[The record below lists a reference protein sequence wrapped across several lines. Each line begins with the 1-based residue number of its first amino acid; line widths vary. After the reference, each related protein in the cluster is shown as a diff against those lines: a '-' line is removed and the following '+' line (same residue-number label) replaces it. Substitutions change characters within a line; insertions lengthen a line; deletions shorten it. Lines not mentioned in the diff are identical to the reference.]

1 MSKRLLLTG
10 ILLLMAGSFLCGAW
24 FSYHAAKQKTVTGE
38 RKVHHYVD
46 PMHPSY
52 TSDKPGLAPDC
63 GMKLEPVYA
72 AGSQGSSGTKAGSNL
87 PPGTVLITPERQQLI
102 GVTTAPAE
110 KTGYGQNLR
119 LQGRVFPDE
128 LRTYVINATI
138 DGWITGIGGNTT
150 GSIVRK
156 DEVLGTFYS
165 SEFLSAGQALLYALT
180 SLDRSQG
187 QSAANQAQRD
197 QIQQFNLSL
206 KQYRDSLR
214 NLGMGDRQIE
224 KMIKTRMYM
233 ENVDIVAPGNGLVL
247 TRNISPG
254 QRFERGK
261 ELYRIADLSRVW
273 ILVDTYGA
281 EVDFLKPGM
290 RIKVSLPSRNRTFVA
305 RVAHIP
311 PQFDPT
317 SRTLKVRLE
326 VDNPDYLL
334 RPDMFV
340 DVELPL
346 QLPAMLSIPIEALL
360 DSGLKKT
367 VYVEKSAGNFEPREV
382 ETGRSFGNRVEIVS
396 GLKEG
401 ERIAVSG
408 TFLLDSESRMKTA
421 AAGITGTPQQDPV
434 CGMYIDEAKART
446 AGNIIEAGSKT
457 CYFCSLDCKQ
467 KFVKNP
473 AAKAQHATS
482 AGQPASPSS
491 PVAHKSKSG
500 TSRQVKSDSPDK
512 AATKPDTNPH
522 AGHEMPPAAPPMKE
536 DTGKKHD

>member
-1 MSKRLLLTG
+1 MTKRLA
-10 ILLLMAGSFLCGAW
+10 ILCILVLMVGSFLAGAW
-24 FSYHAAKQKTVTGE
+24 LSYRSTKQGTVKGG
-38 RKVHHYVD
+38 RKILHYID

-52 TSDKPGLAPDC
+52 TSDKPGIAPDC
-63 GMKLEPVYA
+63 GMQLEPIYA
-72 AGSQGSSGTKAGSNL
+72 DGGQGGAGAPSGTTL
-87 PPGTVLITPERQQLI
+87 PPGTVQVTPERQQLI
-102 GVTTAPAE
+102 GVKTALAE
-110 KTGYGQNLR
+110 KSGGGQTLR
-119 LQGRVFPDE
+119 LQGRVVADE

-138 DGWITGIGGNTT
+138 DGWITGVGNNTT

-156 DEVLGTFYS
+156 HEVLGTFYS

-214 NLGMGDRQIE
+214 NLGMGDRQIDE
-224 KMIKTRMYM
+224 MIRTRKYM
-233 ENVDIVAPGNGLVL
+233 ENVDIVAPGNGLV
-247 TRNISPG
+247 TVRNISPG

-290 RIKVSLPSRNRTFVA
+290 RMKASLPSRNRTFIA
-305 RVAHIP
+305 RVANIP

-326 VDNPDYLL
+326 ADNPDYLL

-340 DVELPL
+340 DVELPM
-346 QLPAMLSIPIEALL
+346 QLPAMLSVPAEAML

-367 VYVEKSAGNFEPREV
+367 VFVEKCAGIFEPREV
-382 ETGRSFGNRVEIVS
+382 ETGRSFGNRVEVVS

-401 ERIAVSG
+401 ERIAISG
-408 TFLLDSESRMKTA
+408 TFLLDSESRMTTA
-421 AAGITGTPQQDPV
+421 AAGISSTPQQDPV
-434 CGMYIDEAKART
+434 CGMYVDEGKARAAGRT
-446 AGNIIEAGSKT
+446 AESDGIT
-457 CYFCSLDCKQ
+457 RYFCSVDCKQ
-467 KFVKNP
+467 KFLKKSTGKQVKAP
-473 AAKAQHATS
+473 GSHHTITS
-482 AGQPASPSS
+482 APS
-491 PVAHKSKSG
+491 AMSG
-500 TSRQVKSDSPDK
+500 MEG
-512 AATKPDTNPH
+512 
-522 AGHEMPPAAPPMKE
+522 AGHAEHKAMPAMLDAE
-536 DTGKKHD
+536 HKHD